1 MYCSKVRTGVR
12 LETLDVE
19 DDNDND
25 DSLTGS
31 IEQLLEMILV
41 NFRRS
46 G

>member
-1 MYCSKVRTGVR
+1 MRTGVG

-25 DSLTGS
+25 DRLTGS

-41 NFRRS
+41 NFHRS